1 MQETEQGQSSE
12 EIVDPVQPDALEEPE
27 DDKDELIRIVL
38 REEEFDL
45 LTDEFWYLQDEEKT
59 KKLDE
64 QDFLMVVIDVLAEIS
79 SKYAISEDQM
89 SLQNQIIDK
98 HFGDLFQRYQ
108 EDGIITKDSFYEF
121 MNDFLDLHNKQS
133 MSDLKF
139 EKKPELFIE
148 GSSVQANMTK
158 IDDLYKQLKEK
169 EEQLEEFQQLQ
180 A

>member
-1 MQETEQGQSSE
+1 
-12 EIVDPVQPDALEEPE
+12 
-27 DDKDELIRIVL
+27 
-38 REEEFDL
+38 
-45 LTDEFWYLQDEEKT
+45 
-59 KKLDE
+59 
-64 QDFLMVVIDVLAEIS
+64 MVVIDVLAEIS

-139 EKKPELFIE
+139 DKKPELFIE

-158 IDDLYKQLKEK
+158 IDDLYQELKEK